1 METAKDLVKRNI
13 IPFLPPGA
21 GIWKHFF
28 AASNDS
34 NYQEISQRLIIAK
47 DHDEFGDM
55 ASKVISTG
63 MYAQIDT
70 FPYVLNPSEEA
81 YKEWC
86 RSTEIISGTFP
97 YNTHLSNKKWP
108 LKKVL

>member
-1 METAKDLVKRNI
+1 MDTAKDLVKRNI

-63 MYAQIDT
+63 MYADMQTLPWVD
-70 FPYVLNPSEEA
+70 YEEE
-81 YKEWC
+81 YQDWY
-86 RSTEIISGTFP
+86 RSTETIAELIP
-97 YNTHLSNKKWP
+97 YKVHLSNKKWP